1 MAYPPDLVARAKGLM
16 RAGLGPRL
24 LSRISDI
31 PYQTLREWDQE
42 LNRAAVPAD
51 PEALNALR
59 EYIFASH
66 TP

>member
-31 PYQTLREWDQE
+31 PYETLKEWDQE
-42 LNRAAVPAD
+42 VNRAGVAPD
-51 PEALNALR
+51 PEALNTLR
-59 EYIFASH
+59 GYIFN
-66 TP
+66 PP